1 MQISKTYSNAV
12 MQIPE
17 IVKVSVSVPLPDKVI
32 TDVPISNEFV
42 LSETVDLNLVD
53 MLELE
58 FWNEIFQSSK
68 EIIEK
73 ELVYLML
80 KNQNLEL
87 NAHNTTLMLNRIFK
101 SEHKRILL
109 KDNFYQ
115 RNYFRN
121 FKLC

>member
-1 MQISKTYSNAV
+1 